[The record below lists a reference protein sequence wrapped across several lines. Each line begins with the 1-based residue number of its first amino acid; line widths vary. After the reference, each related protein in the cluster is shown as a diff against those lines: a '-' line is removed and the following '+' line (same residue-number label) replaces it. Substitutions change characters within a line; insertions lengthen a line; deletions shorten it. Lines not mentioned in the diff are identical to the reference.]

1 MSQAPLLLELF
12 TEELPPKALRK
23 LGQSFSDGISQS
35 LKSQGLLSD
44 TSITTSFATPR
55 RLAVHIS
62 DVLEKAPNRRAQEKL
77 LPVSIALDGEG
88 KPTPPLLKK
97 LAALGYPDVAI
108 TSLERQG
115 SDKSE
120 TFYLSVD
127 LEGVELSKG
136 LQTAIEQ
143 TISKLPIPKVMR
155 YQIAPGTPQVQDV
168 EFVRPAH
175 GLLALHGKELV
186 SIKALGLT
194 SSNTTLGHRFLS
206 SGLIQVK
213 HADEYATALKE
224 SGKVVASFDARL
236 EQMRAS
242 LIAASKGKQVLM
254 PESLMEEVC
263 SLVEWPVVYT
273 CQFEEEFLAVPQECL
288 ILTMQ
293 TNQKYFAMTDANGK
307 LSNQFLIVSNIQTD
321 TPEAII
327 SGNERVVRPR
337 LADAKFFYEQDRK
350 KPLIERTALLS
361 KVVYHNKLGTQLER
375 TERVSK
381 IASLI
386 ATQLKKHKPSIDVSL
401 AERAAKL
408 AKADLL
414 TDMVG
419 EFPELQ
425 GVMGRYYA
433 LNDKEHPDVAAAC
446 MEHYAPRFAGDLLP
460 QTDTG
465 TILALADK
473 LETLVGIWGIG
484 LSPTGEKDP
493 FALRRHALGICRI
506 LLEKKLPLNICEL
519 IDIALTQFPQ
529 AEVKENAKTD
539 VIHQFILDRLRAYL
553 KDQSLDGKNYSTN
566 EVESVV
572 SQSPQL
578 LDDVLQRLEAVRLF
592 SGLDAAPVLAAANK
606 RIGNILKKVDFEIPK
621 SVDNKLLTLDAEK
634 SLAKALEAIMP
645 EVTRA
650 FEQGNFT
657 TALQA
662 FATLRNDIDQF
673 FNDVMVMDPDTA
685 LRNNRLA
692 LLSTLHSLMNK
703 VADIGKLAA

>member
-1 MSQAPLLLELF
+1 MNQAPLLLELL
-12 TEELPPKALRK
+12 TEELPPKALKK
-23 LGQSFSDGISQS
+23 LGQSFSEGITQS

-44 TSITTSFATPR
+44 SSVTTSFATPR

-62 DVLEKAPNRRAQEKL
+62 EVLVKAPDRRAQEKL
-77 LPVSIALDGEG
+77 LPVSIALDSAGQA
-88 KPTPPLLKK
+88 TAPLLKK
-97 LAALGYPDVAI
+97 LASLGYPDTPISA
-108 TSLERQG
+108 LERQG
-115 SDKSE
+115 ADKAE
-120 TFYLSVD
+120 TFYLTVD
-127 LEGVELSKG
+127 VPGVELSKG
-136 LQTAIEQ
+136 LQTAIEL

-155 YQIAPGTPQVQDV
+155 YQIAPGTEQVQDV

-175 GLLALHGKELV
+175 GLLALHGSNLIAV
-186 SIKALGLT
+186 KALGLD
-194 SSNTTLGHRFLS
+194 SGNTTLGHRFLS
-206 SGLIQVK
+206 SGSIK
-213 HADEYATALKE
+213 IEHADQYLETLRN
-224 SGKVVASFDARL
+224 SGKVLASFDERL
-236 EQMRAS
+236 QTMRAA
-242 LIAASKGKQVLM
+242 LTNASQGKQVLM
-254 PESLMEEVC
+254 PESLLEEVC

-273 CQFEEEFLAVPQECL
+273 CQFEEEFLTVPQECL

-307 LSNQFLIVSNIQTD
+307 LSHQFLIVSNIETK

-350 KPLIERTALLS
+350 KSLIDRTALLS

-375 TERVSK
+375 TERVTK

-386 ATQLKKHKPSIDVSL
+386 AHQLKTSQPTIDVSL

-446 MEHYAPRFAGDLLP
+446 MEHYAPRFAGDALP

-484 LSPTGEKDP
+484 LAPTGEKDP

-506 LLEKKLPLNICEL
+506 LLEKKLPLNIRQL
-519 IDIALTQFPQ
+519 IQGALDQFDQ
-529 AEVKENAKTD
+529 AEVKENAKLD
-539 VIHQFILDRLRAYL
+539 LIHQFILDRLRAYL
-553 KDQSLDGKNYSTN
+553 KDQSLDGKAYSTN
-566 EVESVV
+566 EVESVA
-572 SQSPQL
+572 SQDPQVF
-578 LDDVLQRLEAVRLF
+578 DDVLERLEAVRRF
-592 SGLDAAPVLAAANK
+592 SSLDAAPVLAAANK

-621 SVDNKLLTLDAEK
+621 AVDQKLLAVEAEV
-634 SLAKALEAIMP
+634 SLAKALDAILP
-645 EVTRA
+645 SVTQA
-650 FEQGNFT
+650 FEQGHFT
-657 TALQA
+657 DALQA
-662 FATLRNDIDQF
+662 FATLRDDIDRF

-692 LLSTLHSLMNK
+692 LLSNLHSLMNR
-703 VADIGKLAA
+703 VADIGKLAS

>member
-206 SGLIQVK
+206 SGLIKVK

-621 SVDNKLLTLDAEK
+621 SVDKKLLALDAEK

-692 LLSTLHSLMNK
+692 LLSKLHSLMNK

>member
-12 TEELPPKALRK
+12 TEELPPKALKK

-44 TSITTSFATPR
+44 TSVTTSFATPR

-77 LPVSIALDGEG
+77 LPVSIALDAEG
-88 KPTPPLLKK
+88 KATAPLLKK

-127 LEGVELSKG
+127 VEGVELSKG
-136 LQTAIEQ
+136 LQAAIEQ

-194 SSNTTLGHRFLS
+194 SSKTTLGHRFLS
-206 SGLIQVK
+206 SGLIEVK

-224 SGKVVASFDARL
+224 SGKVIASFDLRL
-236 EQMRAS
+236 EQMRAA
-242 LIAASKGKQVLM
+242 LIEASKGKQVLM

-307 LSNQFLIVSNIQTD
+307 LSNQFLIVSNIQTE

-386 ATQLKKHKPSIDVSL
+386 ASQLKKHKPSIDVSL

-519 IDIALTQFPQ
+519 IDTALTQFTQ

-621 SVDNKLLTLDAEK
+621 LVDSKLLTLDAEK

-657 TALQA
+657 AALQA

>member
-12 TEELPPKALRK
+12 TEELPPKALKK

-44 TSITTSFATPR
+44 TSVTTSFATPR

-62 DVLEKAPNRRAQEKL
+62 DVLGKAPNRRAQEKL

-88 KPTPPLLKK
+88 KATPPLLKK

-127 LEGVELSKG
+127 VEGVELSKG
-136 LQTAIEQ
+136 LQAAIEQ
-143 TISKLPIPKVMR
+143 TITKLPIPKVMR
-155 YQIAPGTPQVQDV
+155 YQIAPGTPEVQDV

-175 GLLALHGKELV
+175 GLLALHGKEPI

-206 SGLIQVK
+206 SGLIQIK
-213 HADEYATALKE
+213 HADEYATSLNE
-224 SGKVVASFDARL
+224 SGKVIASFDARL
-236 EQMRAS
+236 EKMRAA

-307 LSNQFLIVSNIQTD
+307 LSNQFLIVSNIQTE

-381 IASLI
+381 IASII
-386 ATQLKKHKPSIDVSL
+386 ASQLKKQNPSIDVSL

-519 IDIALTQFPQ
+519 IDTALTQFPQ

-572 SQSPQL
+572 SQSPQS

-621 SVDNKLLTLDAEK
+621 LVDNKLLTLEAEK

-645 EVTRA
+645 EVTRS

-657 TALQA
+657 VALQA

>member
-12 TEELPPKALRK
+12 TEELPPKALKK

-44 TSITTSFATPR
+44 TSVTTSFATPR

-88 KPTPPLLKK
+88 KATPPLLKK

-127 LEGVELSKG
+127 VEGVELSKG

-206 SGLIQVK
+206 SGLIQVA
-213 HADEYATALKE
+213 HADDYATALKE
-224 SGKVVASFDARL
+224 SGKVIASFDLRL
-236 EQMRAS
+236 EQMRSA

-307 LSNQFLIVSNIQTD
+307 LSNQFLIVSNIQTE

-386 ATQLKKHKPSIDVSL
+386 ARELKKQKPSVDVSL

-621 SVDNKLLTLDAEK
+621 LVDSKLLTLDAEK

-657 TALQA
+657 AALQA

>member
-1 MSQAPLLLELF
+1 MNQAPLLLELL
-12 TEELPPKALRK
+12 TEELPPKALKK
-23 LGQSFSDGISQS
+23 LGQSFSEGITQS

-44 TSITTSFATPR
+44 ASVTTSFATPR

-62 DVLEKAPNRRAQEKL
+62 EVLVKAPDRRAQEKL
-77 LPVSIALDGEG
+77 LPVSIALDSAGQA
-88 KPTPPLLKK
+88 TAPLLKK
-97 LAALGYPDVAI
+97 LASLGYPDTPISA
-108 TSLERQG
+108 LERQG
-115 SDKSE
+115 ADKAE
-120 TFYLSVD
+120 TFYLTVD
-127 LEGVELSKG
+127 VPGVELSKG
-136 LQTAIEQ
+136 LQTAIEL

-155 YQIAPGTPQVQDV
+155 YQIAPGTEQVQDV

-175 GLLALHGKELV
+175 GLLALHGSNLIAV
-186 SIKALGLT
+186 KALGLD
-194 SSNTTLGHRFLS
+194 SGNTTLGHRFLS
-206 SGLIQVK
+206 SGSIK
-213 HADEYATALKE
+213 IEHADQYLETLRN
-224 SGKVVASFDARL
+224 SGKVLASFDERL
-236 EQMRAS
+236 QTMRAA
-242 LIAASKGKQVLM
+242 LTNASQGKQVLM
-254 PESLMEEVC
+254 PESLLEEVC

-273 CQFEEEFLAVPQECL
+273 CQFEEEFLTVPQECL

-307 LSNQFLIVSNIQTD
+307 LSHQFLIVSNIETK

-350 KPLIERTALLS
+350 KSLIDRTALLS

-375 TERVSK
+375 TERVTK
-381 IASLI
+381 IAGLI
-386 ATQLKKHKPSIDVSL
+386 AHQLKTSQPTIDVSL
-401 AERAAKL
+401 SERAAKL

-446 MEHYAPRFAGDLLP
+446 MEHYAPRFAGDALP

-484 LSPTGEKDP
+484 LAPTGEKDP

-506 LLEKKLPLNICEL
+506 LLEKKLPLNIRQL
-519 IDIALTQFPQ
+519 IQGALDQFDQ
-529 AEVKENAKTD
+529 AEVKENAKLD
-539 VIHQFILDRLRAYL
+539 LIHQFILDRLRAYL
-553 KDQSLDGKNYSTN
+553 KDQSLDGKAYSTN

-572 SQSPQL
+572 SQDPQVF
-578 LDDVLQRLEAVRLF
+578 DDVLERLEAVRRF
-592 SGLDAAPVLAAANK
+592 SSLDAAPVLAAANK

-621 SVDNKLLTLDAEK
+621 AVDQKLLAVEAEV
-634 SLAKALEAIMP
+634 SLAKALDAILP
-645 EVTRA
+645 SVNQA
-650 FEQGNFT
+650 FEQGHFT
-657 TALQA
+657 DALQA
-662 FATLRNDIDQF
+662 FATLRDDIDRF

-692 LLSTLHSLMNK
+692 LLSNLHSLMNR
-703 VADIGKLAA
+703 VADIGKLAS

>member
-155 YQIAPGTPQVQDV
+155 YQIALGTPQVQDV

-206 SGLIQVK
+206 SGLIKVK

-473 LETLVGIWGIG
+473 VETLVGIWGIG

-519 IDIALTQFPQ
+519 IDTALTQFTQ

-592 SGLDAAPVLAAANK
+592 SALDAAPVLAAANK

-657 TALQA
+657 VALQA

-692 LLSTLHSLMNK
+692 LLSTLHGLMNK

>member
-12 TEELPPKALRK
+12 TEELPPKALKK

-44 TSITTSFATPR
+44 TSVTTSFATPR

-62 DVLEKAPNRRAQEKL
+62 DVLGKAPNRRAQEKL

-88 KPTPPLLKK
+88 KATPPLLKK

-127 LEGVELSKG
+127 VEGVELSKG
-136 LQTAIEQ
+136 LQAAIEQ
-143 TISKLPIPKVMR
+143 TITKLPIPKVMR
-155 YQIAPGTPQVQDV
+155 YQIAPGTPEVQDV

-175 GLLALHGKELV
+175 GLLALHGKEPI

-206 SGLIQVK
+206 SGLIQIK
-213 HADEYATALKE
+213 HADEYATSLNE
-224 SGKVVASFDARL
+224 SGKVIASFDARL
-236 EQMRAS
+236 EKMRAA

-307 LSNQFLIVSNIQTD
+307 LSNQFLIVSNIQTE

-381 IASLI
+381 IASII
-386 ATQLKKHKPSIDVSL
+386 ASQLKKQNPSIDVSL

-519 IDIALTQFPQ
+519 IDTALTQFTQ

-572 SQSPQL
+572 SQSPQS

-621 SVDNKLLTLDAEK
+621 LVDNKLLTLEAEK

-645 EVTRA
+645 EVTRS

-657 TALQA
+657 VALQA

>member
-12 TEELPPKALRK
+12 TEELPPKALKK
-23 LGQSFSDGISQS
+23 LGQSFSDGINQS

-44 TSITTSFATPR
+44 TSVTTSFATPR

-88 KPTPPLLKK
+88 KATPPLLKK

-127 LEGVELSKG
+127 VEGVELSKG
-136 LQTAIEQ
+136 LQAAIEQ

-155 YQIAPGTPQVQDV
+155 YQIAPGTPHVQDV

-206 SGLIQVK
+206 SGLIEVK
-213 HADEYATALKE
+213 HADEYAAALKD
-224 SGKVVASFDARL
+224 SGKVIASFDARL
-236 EQMRAS
+236 EQMRTA

-307 LSNQFLIVSNIQTD
+307 LSNQFLIVSNIQTE

-386 ATQLKKHKPSIDVSL
+386 ASQLKKHKPSIDVSL

-425 GVMGRYYA
+425 GIMGRYYA

-519 IDIALTQFPQ
+519 IDTALTQFTQ

-553 KDQSLDGKNYSTN
+553 KDQSLDAKNYSTN

-657 TALQA
+657 AALQA
-662 FATLRNDIDQF
+662 FSTLRNDIDQF

>member
-12 TEELPPKALRK
+12 TEELPPKALKK

-44 TSITTSFATPR
+44 TSVTTSFATPR

-62 DVLEKAPNRRAQEKL
+62 DVLGKAPNRRAQEKL

-88 KPTPPLLKK
+88 KATPPLLKK

-127 LEGVELSKG
+127 VEGVELSKG
-136 LQTAIEQ
+136 LQAAIEQ
-143 TISKLPIPKVMR
+143 TITKLPIPKVMR
-155 YQIAPGTPQVQDV
+155 YQIAPGTPEVQDV

-175 GLLALHGKELV
+175 GLLALHGKEPI

-206 SGLIQVK
+206 SGLIQIK
-213 HADEYATALKE
+213 HADEYATSLNE
-224 SGKVVASFDARL
+224 SGKVIASFDARL
-236 EQMRAS
+236 EKMRAA

-254 PESLMEEVC
+254 PESLIEEVC

-307 LSNQFLIVSNIQTD
+307 LSNQFLIVSNIQTE

-381 IASLI
+381 IASII
-386 ATQLKKHKPSIDVSL
+386 ASQLKKQNPSIDVSL

-519 IDIALTQFPQ
+519 IDTALTQFTQ

-572 SQSPQL
+572 SQSPQS

-621 SVDNKLLTLDAEK
+621 LVDNKLLTLEAEK

-645 EVTRA
+645 EVTRS

-657 TALQA
+657 VALQA

>member
-12 TEELPPKALRK
+12 TEELPPKALKK

-35 LKSQGLLSD
+35 LKNQGLLSD
-44 TSITTSFATPR
+44 TSVTTSFATPR

-77 LPVSIALDGEG
+77 LPVSIALDSEG

-97 LAALGYPDVAI
+97 LAALGYSDVAI
-108 TSLERQG
+108 ESLERQG

-127 LEGVELSKG
+127 VEGVELSKG

-175 GLLALHGKELV
+175 GLLALHGKALV
-186 SIKALGLT
+186 SIKALGLN
-194 SSNTTLGHRFLS
+194 SSNKTLGHRFLS
-206 SGLIQVK
+206 SGPIEVK
-213 HADEYATALKE
+213 HADEYATVLKE
-224 SGKVVASFDARL
+224 SGKVIASFDIRL
-236 EQMRAS
+236 EQMRAA
-242 LIAASKGKQVLM
+242 LITASKGKQVLM

-273 CQFEEEFLAVPQECL
+273 CEFEEEFLAVPQECL

-307 LSNQFLIVSNIQTD
+307 LSNQFLIVSNIQTQ

-386 ATQLKKHKPSIDVSL
+386 ASQLKKHNPSIDVSL

-446 MEHYAPRFAGDLLP
+446 MEHYSPRFAGDLLP

-473 LETLVGIWGIG
+473 VETLVGIWGIG

-519 IDIALTQFPQ
+519 IDTALTQFTQ

-592 SGLDAAPVLAAANK
+592 SALDAAPVLAAANK

-657 TALQA
+657 VALQA

-692 LLSTLHSLMNK
+692 LLSTLHGLMNK

>member
-1 MSQAPLLLELF
+1 MNQAPLLLELL
-12 TEELPPKALRK
+12 TEELPPKALKK
-23 LGQSFSDGISQS
+23 LGQSFSEGITQS

-44 TSITTSFATPR
+44 ASVTTSFATPR

-62 DVLEKAPNRRAQEKL
+62 DVLVKAPDRRAQEKL
-77 LPVSIALDGEG
+77 LPVSIALDSAGQA
-88 KPTPPLLKK
+88 TAPLLKK
-97 LAALGYPDVAI
+97 LASLGYPDTPISA
-108 TSLERQG
+108 LERQG
-115 SDKSE
+115 TDKAE
-120 TFYLSVD
+120 TFYLTVD
-127 LEGVELSKG
+127 VPGVELSKG
-136 LQTAIEQ
+136 LQTAIEL

-155 YQIAPGTPQVQDV
+155 YQIAPGTEQVQDV

-175 GLLALHGKELV
+175 GLLALHGSNLIAV
-186 SIKALGLT
+186 KALGLD
-194 SSNTTLGHRFLS
+194 SGNTTQGHRFLS
-206 SGLIQVK
+206 SGSIK
-213 HADEYATALKE
+213 IEHADQYLETLRN
-224 SGKVVASFDARL
+224 SGKVLASFDERL
-236 EQMRAS
+236 QTMRAA
-242 LIAASKGKQVLM
+242 LTNASQGKQVLM
-254 PESLMEEVC
+254 PESLLEEVC

-273 CQFEEEFLAVPQECL
+273 CQFEEEYLTVPQECL

-307 LSNQFLIVSNIQTD
+307 LSHQFLIVSNIETK

-350 KPLIERTALLS
+350 KSLIDRTALLS

-375 TERVSK
+375 TERVTK

-386 ATQLKKHKPSIDVSL
+386 AHQLKTSQPNVDISL

-446 MEHYAPRFAGDLLP
+446 MEHYAPRFAGDALP

-484 LSPTGEKDP
+484 LAPTGEKDP

-506 LLEKKLPLNICEL
+506 LLEKKLPLNIRQL
-519 IDIALTQFPQ
+519 IQGALDQFDQ
-529 AEVKENAKTD
+529 AEVKENAKLD
-539 VIHQFILDRLRAYL
+539 LIHQFILDRLRAYL
-553 KDQSLDGKNYSTN
+553 KDQSLDGKAYSTN

-572 SQSPQL
+572 SQDPQVF
-578 LDDVLQRLEAVRLF
+578 DDVLERLEAVRRF
-592 SGLDAAPVLAAANK
+592 SSLDAAPVLAAANK

-621 SVDNKLLTLDAEK
+621 AVDQKLLAVEAEV
-634 SLAKALEAIMP
+634 SLAKALDAILP
-645 EVTRA
+645 SVTQA
-650 FEQGNFT
+650 FEQGHFT
-657 TALQA
+657 DALQA
-662 FATLRNDIDQF
+662 FATLRDDIDRF
-673 FNDVMVMDPDTA
+673 FNDVMVMDPDAA

-692 LLSTLHSLMNK
+692 LLSNLHSLMNR
-703 VADIGKLAA
+703 VADIGKLAS